1 MNIIYEK
8 FKKVNVD
15 HFVNKAISRM
25 LFDNYAGIFYD
36 KRFDK
41 FFVGDFQTIIKHKG
55 DDNVITLASYCIT
68 DFFGSGFVDLKFWQ
82 KNKEIEKIYPALKST
97 MYCDCLDFLKNEAN
111 YANAA

>member
-1 MNIIYEK
+1 MNSIYDK
-8 FKKVNVD
+8 FKKVNID
-15 HFVNKAISRM
+15 WLCDKAIKT
-25 LFDNYAGIFYD
+25 LIFDNFTGIF
-36 KRFDK
+36 FDK
-41 FFVGDFQTIIKHKG
+41 IHDDFFVGDFQTIIKHKG